1 VTEEQR
7 LSTVE
12 KVLFLKSVEI
22 FAHAAIEELG
32 RIATL
37 MEEVRFETEE
47 TIYREGNPID
57 AIYII
62 LSGRVAVQ
70 SSGKVARE
78 EDEHHVIG
86 ALAALDLG
94 SALLTVTAREPVHA
108 LKLDVQDFQDL
119 LASDFELVKAVFRVV
134 AQHIRA
140 GF

>member
-1 VTEEQR
+1 MTEQQR

-12 KVLFLKSVEI
+12 KILFLKSVGI

-37 MEEVRFETEE
+37 MQEVRFETGE

-57 AIYII
+57 AIYVI
-62 LSGRVAVQ
+62 LRGRLAVQ
-70 SSGKVARE
+70 SGGRVVRE
-78 EDEHHVIG
+78 AGEHQVVG

-94 SALLTVTAREPVHA
+94 SALRTVTALEPVHA
-108 LKLDVQDFQDL
+108 LTLNVQDFQDL
-119 LASDFELVKAVFRVV
+119 LASDFALVKAVFRVV
-134 AQHIRA
+134 AQHIRT

>member
-1 VTEEQR
+1 MEEQR

-37 MEEVRFETEE
+37 MQEVRFESGE

-57 AIYII
+57 AVYVI
-62 LSGRVAVQ
+62 LRGRVAVQ
-70 SSGKVARE
+70 NGGRVVREARE
-78 EDEHHVIG
+78 RHVIG

-94 SALLTVTAREPVHA
+94 VALRTVTALEPVEA
-108 LKLDVQDFQDL
+108 LKLSVQDFQDF
-119 LASDFELVKAVFRVV
+119 LASDFDLVKAVFRVI
-134 AQHIRA
+134 AQKIRT

>member
-1 VTEEQR
+1 MEEQR

-37 MEEVRFETEE
+37 MQEVRFESGE

-57 AIYII
+57 AVYVI
-62 LSGRVAVQ
+62 LRGRVAVQ
-70 SSGKVARE
+70 NGGRVVREAR
-78 EDEHHVIG
+78 EHHVIG

-94 SALLTVTAREPVHA
+94 VALRTVAALEPIEA
-108 LKLDVQDFQDL
+108 LKLSVQDFQDF
-119 LASDFELVKAVFRVV
+119 LASDFELVKALFRVI
-134 AQHIRA
+134 AQKIRT